1 MPNFM
6 GIFMSYLPKP
16 LTEYCHVTLPW
27 IQISKIFIF
36 CLTLYHI
43 IEKVTKFGGN
53 LLKNEKLQEKK
64 QIGVGKHPPPSP
76 VVIGLKKDTVAVAV
90 TSLK

>member
-1 MPNFM
+1 
-6 GIFMSYLPKP
+6 MSYLPKP
-16 LTEYCHVTLPW
+16 LTKYCHVTLPW
-27 IQISKIFIF
+27 LQISKIYIF
-36 CLTLYHI
+36 RLILYHI

-53 LLKNEKLQEKK
+53 LLKNEKLQKK
-64 QIGVGKHPPPSP
+64 KTNWSWKTPPP

>member
-16 LTEYCHVTLPW
+16 LTKYCHVTLPW
-27 IQISKIFIF
+27 LQISKIFIF
-36 CLTLYHI
+36 RLILYHI

-53 LLKNEKLQEKK
+53 LLKNEKLQKKK
-64 QIGVGKHPPPSP
+64 QIGVGKHPPPPP

-90 TSLK
+90 TSLT